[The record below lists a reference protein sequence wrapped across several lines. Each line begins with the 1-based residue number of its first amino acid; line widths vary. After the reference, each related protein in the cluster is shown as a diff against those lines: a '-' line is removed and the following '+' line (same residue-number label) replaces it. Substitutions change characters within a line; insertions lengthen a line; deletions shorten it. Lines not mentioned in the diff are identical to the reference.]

1 MTKNTSLDKE
11 MASILIPQIAY
22 IDVWDQLSASFE
34 YSYVTRISQISKQ
47 KHSKFLNS
55 KKLKLVTASINWR
68 GMFTYSNRVISLYP
82 NPLFLKIAQEPV

>member
-1 MTKNTSLDKE
+1 MTKNTSLVKE

-55 KKLKLVTASINWR
+55 KN
-68 GMFTYSNRVISLYP
+68 
-82 NPLFLKIAQEPV
+82 

>member
-55 KKLKLVTASINWR
+55 KNWNLSRPQSIGGGCLHILIEWLVYIPTHFS
-68 GMFTYSNRVISLYP
+68 S
-82 NPLFLKIAQEPV
+82 K